1 MACRGIRGA
10 ISVDVDKA
18 DAILAATRELLER
31 IVSANDL
38 RVEDLASVVFTAT
51 PDLTAAYP
59 AQAAR
64 DMGWHYTPLLCMQ
77 EMAVNDSV
85 SRCIRVLA
93 MWNTDRPP
101 DQVHH
106 VYLGRARVLRPDL
119 AEEELE

>member
-1 MACRGIRGA
+1 MVCRGIRGA
-10 ISVDVDKA
+10 ITVDVDEA

-31 IVSANDL
+31 IVSANAL
-38 RVEDLASVVFTAT
+38 CIEDLASVVFTAT
-51 PDLTAAYP
+51 PDLTATYP

-64 DMGWHYTPLLCMQ
+64 NMGWHHVPLLCMQ

-85 SRCIRVLA
+85 SRCIRVLM

-101 DQVHH
+101 GQVHH